1 MAEEQKDAQAATN
14 ESAATKQNFV
24 IQKVYVKDVSFESP
38 SAPEMFLK
46 QNDWTPAVNL
56 QLNSESRVAGEGVY
70 ETVLTVTVTV
80 KSNDKTAYLVEVKQA
95 GLFGVTGFDD
105 ASQAGVLGSYCPNI
119 LFPFARE
126 VVSDLVV
133 KGGFPQLLLE
143 PINFDALYAQHVQQ
157 AKQNAPATDTP
168 Q

>member
-1 MAEEQKDAQAATN
+1 MAEEQKNEQAAT
-14 ESAATKQNFV
+14 ESTAPQQNFA

-38 SAPEMFLK
+38 SAPEMFL
-46 QNDWTPAVNL
+46 QQSDWAPAVNL
-56 QLNSESRVAGEGVY
+56 QLNSESKVVGEGVY

-95 GLFGVTGFDD
+95 GIFGITGFDETN
-105 ASQAGVLGSYCPNI
+105 QAGVLGSYCPNI

-133 KGGFPQLLLE
+133 KGGYPQLLLE

>member
-1 MAEEQKDAQAATN
+1 MSEEQSGASEQ
-14 ESAATKQNFV
+14 SPQNNFR
-24 IQKVYVKDVSFESP
+24 IQKVYIKDVSFESP
-38 SAPEMFLK
+38 NAAALFLDQAEWK
-46 QNDWTPAVNL
+46 PTVNL
-56 QLNSESRVAGEGVY
+56 QLNSESRVVNEDLY

-80 KSNDKTAYLVEVKQA
+80 KSGEQTAYLVEVKQA
-95 GLFGVTGFDD
+95 GLFFVKGFDETNR
-105 ASQAGVLGSYCPNI
+105 GGLLGSYCPNV

-126 VVSDLVV
+126 VVADLVV

-143 PINFDALYAQHVQQ
+143 PINFDALYAQHMQN